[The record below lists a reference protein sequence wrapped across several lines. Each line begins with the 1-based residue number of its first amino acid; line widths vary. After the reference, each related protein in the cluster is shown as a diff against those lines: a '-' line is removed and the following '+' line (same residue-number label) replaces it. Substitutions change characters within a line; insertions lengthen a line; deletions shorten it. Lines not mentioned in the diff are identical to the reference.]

1 LARKGRNLFETKLG
15 AKMGGAEVRATS
27 ASTSDHVDRP
37 PINLSGETC
46 HLSASYG
53 GAELRIHFLKYF
65 RWGVSLK
72 IFRKEKAKKKL
83 V

>member
-1 LARKGRNLFETKLG
+1 
-15 AKMGGAEVRATS
+15 M
-27 ASTSDHVDRP
+27 SDHVDRP
-37 PINLSGETC
+37 PINLGGETC

-65 RWGVSLK
+65 RWGVLVK
-72 IFRKEKAKKKL
+72 IFRKEKTKKKL